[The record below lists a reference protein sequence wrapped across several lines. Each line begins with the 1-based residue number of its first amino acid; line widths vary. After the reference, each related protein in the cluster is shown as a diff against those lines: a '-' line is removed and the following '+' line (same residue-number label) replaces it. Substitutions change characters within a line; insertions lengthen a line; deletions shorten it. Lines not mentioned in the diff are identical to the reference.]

1 MYSNSFKF
9 AAQIQPTGGESWQ
22 DNDLFKIRYSYAGN
36 PTPEREFCKLMMGN
50 GLFYKYEDLDKDTT
64 YNPGFGPRGTASYNI
79 FLYKGGANCKHYWMR
94 SIFLKKDNGKI
105 SVNQA
110 RNIINNM
117 EPSERSKYRLPV
129 NDPKVA
135 KLPYDMPNHGYLN
148 PR

>member
-1 MYSNSFKF
+1 
-9 AAQIQPTGGESWQ
+9 
-22 DNDLFKIRYSYAGN
+22 
-36 PTPEREFCKLMMGN
+36 
-50 GLFYKYEDLDKDTT
+50 
-64 YNPGFGPRGTASYNI
+64 
-79 FLYKGGANCKHYWMR
+79 MR

-110 RNIINNM
+110 RQIINNM